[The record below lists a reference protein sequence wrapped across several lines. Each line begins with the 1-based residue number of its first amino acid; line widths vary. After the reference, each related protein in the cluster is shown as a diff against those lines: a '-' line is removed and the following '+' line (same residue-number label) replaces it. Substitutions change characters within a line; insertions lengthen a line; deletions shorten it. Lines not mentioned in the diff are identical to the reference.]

1 MTQQQGGQDEDAPSG
16 VTDTGDG
23 TGGSFGTGAGGA
35 GKSGGGTTGG
45 VSDTGDGTGGTLGT
59 GTSGASKGGSAG
71 DQDKSASDKLVE
83 GMSEAGKHPDE
94 PLKR

>member
-1 MTQQQGGQDEDAPSG
+1 MTQQDGGRDEDAAGG

-23 TGGSFGTGAGGA
+23 TGGALGTGTSGT
-35 GKSGGGTTGG
+35 GKSGGGTAGG
-45 VSDTGDGTGGTLGT
+45 VTDTGDGTGGTLGT
-59 GTSGASKGGSAG
+59 GAKGKPDDKDASK
-71 DQDKSASDKLVE
+71 KMVE